1 MLDQIRAVAA
11 KAEAVPLDT
20 LSDELTNI
28 LTATTGILD
37 QPSARALP
45 QDLGDALAEINA
57 TLAELRE
64 GGAVANINATL
75 GSARNAADAVAASTA
90 DLPALAARMR
100 AVLDQANQTIAGYDE
115 GEILTRE
122 VQSTLRDIS
131 GAAEAL
137 ESLARLL
144 ERNPDAL
151 IRGR

>member
-1 MLDQIRAVAA
+1 M
-11 KAEAVPLDT
+11 
-20 LSDELTNI
+20 
-28 LTATTGILD
+28 D

-100 AVLDQANQTIAGYDE
+100 AVLDQATQTIAGYDE
-115 GEILTRE
+115 GEVLTRE

-131 GAAEAL
+131 GAADAL